1 MKCDFPEG
9 ATSCKRC
16 TSSNYPCIV
25 EGRKPRIAPNK
36 REYLLAQI
44 RHKDQMIGSLLKQ
57 LHNPYIATPLSIDQ
71 FKLAMSPSDTD
82 NIKVVDWMVESST
95 RPTGEPSAARME
107 VIRKLR
113 DPGAGAGTAMDESD
127 DSDDVDEETT
137 EEEEAERVRSALPDA
152 AVPIGLLAN
161 LSLDID
167 KDKVKGKSR
176 QGGDASSSAVR
187 PDDDDDNVGVAN
199 KEYFM
204 PGPANDLNIRKN
216 LIERHSPPDIVLHGL
231 VTSADVDKLFEI
243 FWNQVN
249 PFIGLLDPKLHTT
262 SSIFQRCPFLFT
274 AICAISSRYCPE
286 KSNIYPVAMHFA
298 KHSAAN
304 ALIDG
309 WKSVELCQAYI
320 LMSIYAVP
328 ARRWEEDR
336 SWLYTGLAVRVATDL
351 NLHQVSLS
359 QPQTERQEREM
370 LNRTRVWMI
379 CFNLDRSTATQFG
392 KPSTINDDYIMRN
405 SADWYKGSQYRDKY
419 DIHMCAQSSLL
430 RILGRFHDEI
440 FSDPN
445 SPTGLNKVSFAAC
458 PSVPAHLSQSID
470 FLAVTL
476 QHDAHVTTY
485 FEEWTKRFNEESDPD
500 DPGCRFR
507 CTLLPFLVNYS
518 RLVMYSFGFQH
529 AFQRGIEPS
538 DNVFLTKCFEA
549 ATAIIKH
556 MVEILAPSSLMRS
569 APDGHFVFASFAS
582 AFLLK
587 LLRPEFV
594 DIITQEM
601 EDEIFDSIGRLITT
615 LQDVA
620 VDERHTPGLYAR
632 FLAGLLTKHR
642 KGGGAVAGRLQQL
655 PPTSQV
661 AHQHQP
667 QSYSGQQ
674 TSSTSRMQYSGMH
687 SQSGSEPRHDTDAMQ
702 MQMIPLSNLVET
714 PPPPST
720 TVFRPEVAYTQGQP
734 PLPLGG
740 SSTVSNAVSMTDV
753 LSDAGTLATM
763 QALND
768 VWWGN
773 MMMPGFSWP
782 EAPPMSSMHD
792 GQLNGIPGIHPGF
805 GGFQIPEVAM

>member
-1 MKCDFPEG
+1 
-9 ATSCKRC
+9 
-16 TSSNYPCIV
+16 
-25 EGRKPRIAPNK
+25 
-36 REYLLAQI
+36 
-44 RHKDQMIGSLLKQ
+44 
-57 LHNPYIATPLSIDQ
+57 
-71 FKLAMSPSDTD
+71 
-82 NIKVVDWMVESST
+82 
-95 RPTGEPSAARME
+95 ME
-107 VIRKLR
+107 MLRKLR
-113 DPGAGAGTAMDESD
+113 DPGVGAGDTMDESD
-127 DSDDVDEETT
+127 DADDADEETT

-161 LSLDID
+161 LSLDTD
-167 KDKVKGKSR
+167 KDKVKGRGR
-176 QGGDASSSAVR
+176 QAASASSSTVE
-187 PDDDDDNVGVAN
+187 PEDNDDNVGVAN

-204 PGPANDLNIRKN
+204 PGPANDLNLRKN

-243 FWNQVN
+243 FWNQIN
-249 PFIGLLDPKLHTT
+249 PFIGLLDPKLHTA

-274 AICAISSRYCPE
+274 VICAISSRYCPE
-286 KSNIYPVAMHFA
+286 KSEIYPVAMHFA
-298 KHSAAN
+298 KRSAAN

-320 LMSIYAVP
+320 LMSIYTVP

-351 NLHQVSLS
+351 NLHQVSLL

-392 KPSTINDDYIMRN
+392 KPSTIKDDYITRN

-419 DIHMCAQSSLL
+419 DIHLCAHSSLL
-430 RILGRFHDEI
+430 RIIGRFHDDI

-445 SPTGLNKVSFAAC
+445 SPTGLNK
-458 PSVPAHLSQSID
+458 SIN

-476 QHDAHVTTY
+476 QHDAHITTY
-485 FEEWTKRFNEESDPD
+485 FQEWTKRFNEESDPD

-529 AFQRGIEPS
+529 AFQRGIEAS
-538 DNVFLTKCFEA
+538 DKVFLTKCFEA

-556 MVEILAPSSLMRS
+556 MIEVLAPSSLMRS

-594 DIITQEM
+594 DIITREM

-620 VDERHTPGLYAR
+620 VDERHTPRLYAR

-642 KGGGAVAGRLQQL
+642 KGGGAVAGRLQQI

-661 AHQHQP
+661 AHQHQH
-667 QSYSGQQ
+667 QSYSGQH
-674 TSSTSRMQYSGMH
+674 TSSASRVQYSGML
-687 SQSGSEPRHDTDAMQ
+687 SQSGSEPRHDTGAMQ
-702 MQMIPLSNLVET
+702 MKIAPLSNPVET
-714 PPPPST
+714 PQPPST
-720 TVFRPEVAYTQGQP
+720 TVFRPEVAYNQGQP

-740 SSTVSNAVSMTDV
+740 LSPVSNTGGMSDV
-753 LSDAGTLATM
+753 MSDGTLATM
-763 QALND
+763 HALND

-782 EAPPMSSMHD
+782 EAPLMSSIHD
-792 GQLNGIPGIHPGF
+792 GQIDGIPGIHPGF
-805 GGFQIPEVAM
+805 GGFQIPEVQIAM

>member
-1 MKCDFPEG
+1 MSISRPSSRSSMRSDDSDSS
-9 ATSCKRC
+9 T
-16 TSSNYPCIV
+16 TSSETLSSTCSHEP
-25 EGRKPRIAPNK
+25 PRISK

-44 RHKDQMIGSLLKQ
+44 RHKDQIIESLLKQ
-57 LHNPYIATPLSIDQ
+57 LHNPYVATPLSIDQ
-71 FKLAMSPSDTD
+71 FKLAISPSDKD
-82 NIKVVDWMVESST
+82 NIKIVDWMDRLQTST
-95 RPTGEPSAARME
+95 KPPGQPSPERLEMLRE
-107 VIRKLR
+107 LR
-113 DPGAGAGTAMDESD
+113 DPGAGAGNAMDDSD
-127 DSDDVDEETT
+127 DADDVDEETT
-137 EEEEAERVRSALPDA
+137 EEEDAENVRNALPDA

-161 LSLDID
+161 LSLD
-167 KDKVKGKSR
+167 KDKEKVRGKGR
-176 QGGDASSSAVR
+176 QGGGTGSSAVK
-187 PDDDDDNVGVAN
+187 PEDDDDNVGVAN

-231 VTSADVDKLFEI
+231 VTSVDVNKLFEI
-243 FWNQVN
+243 FWLQIN
-249 PFIGLLDPKLHTT
+249 PFIGLLDPKLHTA

-274 AICAISSRYCPE
+274 VICAISSRYYAE
-286 KSNIYPVAMHFA
+286 KSQIYPVAMHFA

-336 SWLYTGLAVRVATDL
+336 SWLYTGLAVRIATDL
-351 NLHQVSLS
+351 NLHQISLT
-359 QPQTERQEREM
+359 QPQTEKQEREM

-392 KPSTINDDYIMRN
+392 KPSTIKEDYITRN
-405 SADWYKGSQYRDKY
+405 SGEWYKRSQYRDKY
-419 DIHMCAQSSLL
+419 DIHLCAYSSLL
-430 RILGRFHDEI
+430 RIVGRFHDDI

-445 SPTGLNKVSFAAC
+445 SPTGLNK
-458 PSVPAHLSQSID
+458 SIN

-476 QHDAHVTTY
+476 QHDAQLTAY
-485 FEEWTKRFNEESDPD
+485 FEEWTKRFNEESNTD

-529 AFQRGIEPS
+529 AFQRGIEAS

-549 ATAIIKH
+549 ATAVIKH
-556 MVEILAPSSLMRS
+556 MIGVLAPSGLMRS
-569 APDGHFVFASFAS
+569 APDGHFIFASFAS

-594 DIITQEM
+594 HILTREM

-620 VDERHTPGLYAR
+620 IDERHTPRLYAR
-632 FLAGLLTKHR
+632 FLASLLTKHR
-642 KGGGAVAGRLQQL
+642 KGGGAVAARSQQL
-655 PPTSQV
+655 PPPSQT
-661 AHQHQP
+661 AHQQHP
-667 QSYSGQQ
+667 QSYSGQP
-674 TSSTSRMQYSGMH
+674 TSSTSRMQYPGMH
-687 SQSGSEPRHDTDAMQ
+687 SQGGSEPRHDTDSMQ
-702 MQMIPLSNLVET
+702 MKLTPLSNAVET
-714 PPPPST
+714 PPPST
-720 TVFRPEVAYTQGQP
+720 AGFRPEIAYNQGQA

-740 SSTVSNAVSMTDV
+740 SSPPGEDV
-753 LSDAGTLATM
+753 GMVDASSDAGTLATM
-763 QALND
+763 HALNE
-768 VWWGN
+768 VWWSN

-782 EAPPMSSMHD
+782 EAPLMGNVNEGRPH
-792 GQLNGIPGIHPGF
+792 GIPGIHPGF
-805 GGFQIPEVAM
+805 GGFQTPEIQLAM